1 MSRGHTPYGYRIE
14 NGIAYVD
21 ESKAEQIRTIFKEYT
36 SGNSLVGAAAAAG
49 MKLTHSSVKR
59 ILAKRMMQ
67 NSHLLGDDFY
77 PALIDQA
84 TYDGARAERQTRL
97 ELMARDYVTKTRK
110 QIKQASTSFHM
121 NRPTEAF
128 TNPFRQAEY
137 IYSLIESEG

>member
-21 ESKAEQIRTIFKEYT
+21 ESKAEQIRTIFKENT

-59 ILAKRMMQ
+59 ILENK
-67 NSHLLGDDFY
+67 HYLGDDFY

>member
-14 NGIAYVD
+14 NGTAYVD
-21 ESKAEQIRTIFKEYT
+21 EAKAEQVRTIFKEYT

-59 ILAKRMMQ
+59 ILENK
-67 NSHLLGDDFY
+67 HYLGDDFY

-84 TYDGARAERQTRL
+84 TYDAAGVERQTRL

-110 QIKQASTSFHM
+110 QIKQASTSFHL
-121 NRPTEAF
+121 NRPTESF